1 MKRVLSMAA
10 VCVAVCL
17 ALAGCASGAVSSSAQ
32 VTASSASSAAQAQ
45 GIDYLCLVN
54 KLNPL
59 PDGWE
64 DALETVHMT
73 NSIGDDVE
81 VEKKAYDAYL
91 KLKADLEQEGVFVDL
106 DSARRSVA
114 DQQRIMDEFTEE
126 YGADYAKKTVAT
138 PGYSEHHTG
147 LALDLYLIIDGKD
160 VTENE
165 DMVQYP
171 EIWSKIHA
179 KLADYGFI
187 LRYLDGDE
195 HITGYGYEPWHIRYL
210 DDASIAKEI
219 ADKGITFEEYK
230 AGAVAPEVAYDYGTS
245 ELYTTEELE
254 QAAIQVK
261 CEFATF
267 AGCELHN
274 LRYAG
279 DECNTK
285 ENLDWM
291 NSLNE
296 KAGYTK
302 VAEFLSDYHTPVE
315 GGGAWEPDTEMQDY
329 QWWLARSDDGGWQL
343 VTFGY

>member
-1 MKRVLSMAA
+1 MRGGLLGACRA
-10 VCVAVCL
+10 RQ
-17 ALAGCASGAVSSSAQ
+17 ASGYS
-32 VTASSASSAAQAQ
+32 
-45 GIDYLCLVN
+45 C
-54 KLNPL
+54 
-59 PDGWE
+59 
-64 DALETVHMT
+64 
-73 NSIGDDVE
+73 
-81 VEKKAYDAYL
+81 
-91 KLKADLEQEGVFVDL
+91 
-106 DSARRSVA
+106 DS
-114 DQQRIMDEFTEE
+114 
-126 YGADYAKKTVAT
+126 
-138 PGYSEHHTG
+138 
-147 LALDLYLIIDGKD
+147 
-160 VTENE
+160 
-165 DMVQYP
+165 
-171 EIWSKIHA
+171 
-179 KLADYGFI
+179 
-187 LRYLDGDE
+187 
-195 HITGYGYEPWHIRYL
+195 
-210 DDASIAKEI
+210 
-219 ADKGITFEEYK
+219 
-230 AGAVAPEVAYDYGTS
+230 VAPEVAYDYGTS